1 MYAMYACM
9 HACMHACMYVCLYVL
24 YVMHV
29 GCMYVC
35 PSPLGGPGTEAF
47 TQRPWIPP
55 KSLTLSRTPAF
66 RVPAK
71 HKLNMKQKPESE
83 AEKQN
88 PKQPCYLRSN
98 LAVIGFGAKSSEF
111 RLGMRV

>member
-1 MYAMYACM
+1 
-9 HACMHACMYVCLYVL
+9 MHACMYVCLYVL

-55 KSLTLSRTPAF
+55 KSLTLSRTSAF